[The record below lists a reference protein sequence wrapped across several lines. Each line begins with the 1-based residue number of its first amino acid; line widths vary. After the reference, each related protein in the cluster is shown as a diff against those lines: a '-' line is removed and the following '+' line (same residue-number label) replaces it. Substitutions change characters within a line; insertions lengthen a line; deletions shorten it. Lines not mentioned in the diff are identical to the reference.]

1 MTLFVILFF
10 SLVHF
15 RGLLSEVKK
24 FTFSSLQQNQQHT
37 GVVEDPN
44 VTVCEIVS
52 QLKTAEQAGMIH
64 LERAV
69 AAVRLHQGR
78 GTAGCPRT
86 VAVVV
91 ARCYATVQDSRRSEG
106 LLCYYCPTTSSM
118 LVHFHVC
125 HIFVLLHD

>member
-1 MTLFVILFF
+1 M
-10 SLVHF
+10 
-15 RGLLSEVKK
+15 SEVKK

-91 ARCYATVQDSRRSEG
+91 VARCYATVQDSRRSEG